1 MKNNVYRELLR
12 KETAMKITDS
22 QQLHIQAIDVEV
34 EQLQAVLDDYT
45 TKLKEG
51 LDHIRDLYTHISL
64 LQGEKASILAG
75 KGIPQ

>member
-12 KETAMKITDS
+12 KGTQMKITDS
-22 QQLHIQAIDVEV
+22 QHLHIQAIDAEV
-34 EQLQAVLDDYT
+34 QQLQAVLDDYT

-51 LDHIRDLYTHISL
+51 LDHIRDLYTHIAL
-64 LQGEKASILAG
+64 LQNEKANILAG